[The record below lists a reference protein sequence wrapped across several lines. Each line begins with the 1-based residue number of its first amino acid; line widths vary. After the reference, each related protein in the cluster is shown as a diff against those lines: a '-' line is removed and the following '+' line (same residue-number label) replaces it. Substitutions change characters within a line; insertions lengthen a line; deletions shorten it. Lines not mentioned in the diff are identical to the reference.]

1 MSDPDHSP
9 DHEPVDEAGA
19 VPEGGADAH
28 RMSPATAAGKGSRPA
43 SFVSL
48 QALLEQV
55 HGAVAAQVRD
65 QNDRTLEHLLAH
77 YFPLDPQTG
86 RMGPRTVQIP
96 LPGPHGTPI
105 LRDVPLF
112 SLVNHQDVA
121 IEAVTLKIKA
131 ALAGADGPDGT
142 AELMLDVGVGDDA
155 ARANAEI
162 EIRFR
167 GTSAPEGLAR
177 INNIILKQMGGEG

>member
-1 MSDPDHSP
+1 MSDPDHSQP
-9 DHEPVDEAGA
+9 HEPVSEAGA
-19 VPEGGADAH
+19 ASDGGAAAH
-28 RMSPATAAGKGSRPA
+28 GAPPVAAAGTATRSA
-43 SFVSL
+43 SVVSL

-55 HGAVAAQVRD
+55 HGAVATQVRD
-65 QNDRTLEHLLAH
+65 QNDRALAHLLAH
-77 YFPLDPQTG
+77 YFPQDPQTG
-86 RMGPRTVQIP
+86 RVGPRTVQIP

-121 IEAVTLKIKA
+121 IEVVTLKIKA
-131 ALAGADGPDGT
+131 ALAGANGHDGVT
-142 AELMLDVGVGDDA
+142 ELMLDVGVGDDA